1 MGDTERMV
9 FYEPKLLL
17 AEESAGRF
25 STVFQHGDGTV
36 ERLPVTTPAKDLI
49 SAAEIDYRPYRREV
63 KHLRDEHPL
72 FAARLDIPVADF
84 EDFVAEVLLLPSML
98 QKVDPVSFFALG
110 ILLDQ
115 ALQKEDDGSALFLLN
130 TAEELLYVL
139 EEPIRTQVCLR
150 NILEMTFDGMER
162 ASQRERFERLCQTY
176 PNVGKLC
183 DPADLPAAESDQR
196 RFRANSLF
204 GLRMLELALYFQQ
217 DKQRIARCDYCWGWF
232 IPKTKKATRY
242 CDRVTDGFPCKK
254 RGARFKRNLV
264 EDEDG
269 ALKVCNQLRDRM
281 YARLLRW
288 QDAAPDE
295 RDSLIPMDYSQYD
308 AWSEN
313 ARLARAEY
321 LNGKLTAEKFLRKID
336 TTHEL
341 ESYEADKAER
351 IGQTVWQQRVAGDIS
366 TDPETC
372 YPEAFQCLDLRTPD
386 AKWEVY
392 TADDLRRWE
401 QRGHQSLREGY
412 GKS

>member
-1 MGDTERMV
+1 MV

-36 ERLPVTTPAKDLI
+36 ERLPATTPAKDLI
-49 SAAEIDYRPYRREV
+49 AAAEIDYRPYRQEIKR
-63 KHLRDEHPL
+63 LRDEHPL

-98 QKVDPVSFFALG
+98 QKVDPVGFFALG
-110 ILLDQ
+110 LLLDQ
-115 ALQKEDDGSALFLLN
+115 ALQREDDGNALFLLD
-130 TAEELLYVL
+130 AAQELLHVL
-139 EEPIRTQVCLR
+139 EEPIRTQVYLW
-150 NILEMTFDGMER
+150 NILEMAFDEMER

-183 DPADLPAAESDQR
+183 DPADLPAAESGQR

-313 ARLARAEY
+313 ARLARVEY
-321 LNGKLTAEKFLRKID
+321 LNGKLTVEKFLRKID

-366 TDPETC
+366 TDPERC

-392 TADDLRRWE
+392 TADDLRRRE
-401 QRGHQSLREGY
+401 QRGHQSLRERY